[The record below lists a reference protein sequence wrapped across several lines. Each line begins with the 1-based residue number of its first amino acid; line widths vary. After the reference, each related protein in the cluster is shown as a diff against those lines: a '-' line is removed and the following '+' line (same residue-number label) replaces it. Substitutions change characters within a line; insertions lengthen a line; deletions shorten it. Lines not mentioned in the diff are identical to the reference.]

1 MEASQIRK
9 MSDEEIRG
17 VLSTTRGK
25 LYQRRTQTVTE
36 KVEDTSEIGKLRKDV
51 ARLMT
56 EMNRRRH
63 EKAGAAVGKK

>member
-1 MEASQIRK
+1 MDSNQIRK

-17 VLSTTRGK
+17 TLSTTRGR
-25 LYQRRTQTVTE
+25 LFQRRTQTVTE

-63 EKAGAAVGKK
+63 ERAGAGAAKN